1 MESLYDILGVSKNA
15 SQDDIKKAYRKLAKQ
30 WHPDKFTKENE
41 SKRKEAEEKFKKIS
55 EAYETLGD
63 EQKRK
68 EYDNPIGGGG
78 FSGFGNGFPG
88 FDFGNGGFSFHF
100 GGPGGFGGFGED
112 SGEDVDV
119 YYEINLKDIYN
130 GTHKKKF
137 SYTKKVRCEHCDG
150 SGKEEWHECP
160 HCHGKGKFVE
170 KRQTMNGTSI
180 TTRICPYCGGT
191 GGTGTGT
198 CHKCHG
204 TGFENKN
211 TEIEQEIK
219 ADWLVQGDITVK
231 IPGEGSESKSKG
243 GENGD
248 LRIHIRQNYDK
259 ERYIIRGFD
268 LCEQLYVNV
277 FDALLG
283 CEKEITLPDGSK
295 TIVTIPECTPN
306 GKYIK
311 LSGKGVKKD
320 NGYRGDYYVFIKLN
334 MPTKLT
340 NVQREI
346 LKKLKQ

>member
-15 SQDDIKKAYRKLAKQ
+15 SQDEIKKAYRKLAKQ

-63 EQKRK
+63 EQKRR

-78 FSGFGNGFPG
+78 FSGFNGFPG
-88 FDFGNGGFSFHF
+88 FDFGSGNFSFHF

-137 SYTKKVRCEHCDG
+137 SYNKKVRCEHCDG

-198 CHKCHG
+198 CHECHG

-219 ADWLVQGDITVK
+219 VDWLVQGDITVK

-243 GENGD
+243 AENGD
-248 LRIHIRQNYDK
+248 LRIHIRQNYDRDK
-259 ERYIIRGFD
+259 YVVRGFD
-268 LCEQLYVNV
+268 ICEQIYVSV
-277 FDALLG
+277 FDALIG

-295 TIVTIPECTPN
+295 TVVTIPECTPN
-306 GKYIK
+306 GKSIK
-311 LSGKGVKKD
+311 LYGKGIKKD
-320 NGYRGDYYVFIKLN
+320 NGYRGDYYVFVKLN